1 MREPRGNR
9 ENRMQV
15 ERKERGKARKVS
27 WRELKSEL
35 EGSQAAERHR
45 ILTVVSLNGC
55 GGEKNLESDSQS

>member
-35 EGSQAAERHR
+35 EGSRAAE
-45 ILTVVSLNGC
+45 IQNIDC
-55 GGEKNLESDSQS
+55 GELEWMWRREKSGE